1 MTSYSVSFINR
12 VSRWVGRSH
21 QPGMQRAHP
30 GVACIAD
37 KTGVPVIP
45 VGVVGT
51 SDDLFDRAIR
61 LKRPGLEIRIGKPF
75 TMPPVVGKGAERR
88 GALQA
93 NADQIMPA
101 IVTPMPPGY
110 RCVYQ
115 ALKEAR

>member
-1 MTSYSVSFINR
+1 MTSYSVSFVNC

-21 QPGMQRAHP
+21 PPGMQRAHP

-45 VGVVGT
+45 VGIVGT
-51 SDDLFDRAIR
+51 SNDLFERAIR

-75 TMPPVVGKGAERR
+75 SMPPVIGKGAERR

-93 NADQIMPA
+93 NPDQIMLA
-101 IVTPMPPGY
+101 IAALKPPGY
-110 RCVYQ
+110 RGVYQ